1 MELVANLFSQNVVGA
16 YQLELILFRALI
28 LIRMS

>member
-1 MELVANLFSQNVVGA
+1 MELVANLFCQNVVWA
-16 YQLELILFRALI
+16 YQLELILIKALI